1 MLAEALTRMQ
11 VLETTLSADKTAFY
25 AKLEVDAPASV
36 ADARLLQSRLS
47 DQTWQSLW
55 DHWQVAGGVRFE
67 WFLKAAGAQ
76 SAGFESRQAPS
87 GQLHLLAPN
96 EVVSELEFLEELAGV
111 TDETVEFV
119 PFAKLKPNGELLAL
133 HETPDGMYVVLVHL
147 DLILSVQPIAPSLG
161 DWWQRRMHTYF
172 LDGVREPGRDIDELG
187 ILVLNAIEQ
196 PTLIWPPKGR
206 RQL

>member
-1 MLAEALTRMQ
+1 MAEALTRMR

-47 DQTWQSLW
+47 DQTWQFLW
-55 DHWQVAGGVRFE
+55 DHWQVAEGVRFE
-67 WFLKAAGAQ
+67 WFLKAAGH
-76 SAGFESRQAPS
+76 SRRTLNRQAPS

-96 EVVSELEFLEELAGV
+96 EVISELEFLEELAGV

-133 HETPDGMYVVLVHL
+133 HE
-147 DLILSVQPIAPSLG
+147 
-161 DWWQRRMHTYF
+161 QRTVYASF
-172 LDGVREPGRDIDELG
+172 WCTWI
-187 ILVLNAIEQ
+187 
-196 PTLIWPPKGR
+196 
-206 RQL
+206 